1 MQPLTK
7 NNLILFM
14 ENVPLSK
21 QIEDLQNIILQEEE
35 NYKTALTKKV
45 EFNTLKEM
53 RLHIRKLKE
62 DLQILLDKE
71 SVKKTGELPD
81 SNIN

>member
-1 MQPLTK
+1 
-7 NNLILFM
+7 M
-14 ENVPLSK
+14 ENSPLPK
-21 QIEDLQNIILQEEE
+21 QIEDLQTIISQEEE
-35 NYKTALTKKV
+35 NYKNAITKKV
-45 EFNTLKEM
+45 DFNTLKEM

-81 SNIN
+81 SSII

>member
-1 MQPLTK
+1 
-7 NNLILFM
+7 M

>member
-1 MQPLTK
+1 
-7 NNLILFM
+7 M
-14 ENVPLSK
+14 ENAPLSK
-21 QIEDLQNIILQEEE
+21 QIEDLQNIVLQEEE